1 MLIWFAVASVVLV
14 SVVFQSPGVDYRV
27 VAAGA
32 VLPLGEAL
40 LGGPRVL
47 HSMAGAVAL
56 LVAVMVATRRR
67 RLLRRR
73 LLGLPIGVMAHLILD
88 GSFTDVAVFGW
99 PFRGWSFARGPI
111 PELTHLGLSL
121 LLEVVGVALGFWA
134 WRRFDLDDPVARQ
147 RFVASGRLDPAAP
160 DGGAV
165 RPGAGPPS
173 RP

>member
-32 VLPLGEAL
+32 VLPLCEAV

-56 LVAVMVATRRR
+56 LVAVMVLTRQR

-73 LLGLPIGVMAHLILD
+73 LLGLPIGVMAHLVLD
-88 GSFTDVAVFGW
+88 GSFTDAAVFGW
-99 PFRGWSFARGPI
+99 PFRGWAFAKGQL
-111 PELTHLGLSL
+111 PELTHFGLSL
-121 LLEVVGVALGFWA
+121 VLELAGVALGFWG
-134 WRRFDLDDPVARQ
+134 WRQFGLDNPVARR
-147 RFVASGRLDPAAP
+147 RFVASGRLDPPASH
-160 DGGAV
+160 GGAF

-173 RP
+173 LP